1 MPGPSPITQVGP
13 CWSYIVPPMWTG
25 IGLLELGFPIAGL
38 EPPLAQKS
46 PLIHAGTVIAPE
58 PPKIVTAFPVEQ

>member
-1 MPGPSPITQVGP
+1 
-13 CWSYIVPPMWTG
+13 MWTA
-25 IGLLELGFPIAGL
+25 IGLLELRFPIAGF